1 MSTGWRRGDLLLA
14 GGLTVALAASADT
27 AWSLHA
33 RFALDL
39 EGLSALE
46 RAGVA
51 LWDFRP
57 LATAVFA
64 GAAVAVLVA
73 RDGEGPWGGLLAVL
87 AGAQAA
93 LGLVVS
99 AAAVVVAASGSVGSR
114 DELGFSYSADERV
127 VTLVT
132 QLAAWLPLAV
142 LLAAVAVLAAR
153 QPSDRLLFVP
163 EGAPGAPAAGERS
176 LAAEMEALW
185 EARLAHGP
193 RRERARALLARIRSL
208 EEAGDH
214 EGASELAEEM
224 RGL

>member
-57 LATAVFA
+57 LPTAVFA
-64 GAAVAVLVA
+64 GAAVAVLLA
-73 RDGEGPWGGLLAVL
+73 RDGAGPAGGLVAVL

-132 QLAAWLPLAV
+132 QLVAWLPLAV

-153 QPSDRLLFVP
+153 PPSDSSLLVP
-163 EGAPGAPAAGERS
+163 EDAQGAAAQGS
-176 LAAEMEALW
+176 VSAEMEALW

-193 RRERARALLARIRSL
+193 RRERARALLARIRAL

-214 EGASELAEEM
+214 AGASELAEEM
-224 RGL
+224 REL